1 MKQPPDAT
9 ALADLMKNV
18 AVVFENMIAL
28 AQEGEAYLSELRTM
42 TMPASPVTNLLIG
55 QPTLL
60 LVDDDGPL
68 LRSMARALRNDFAL
82 ATASTVEQALTL
94 IESQPFDVVI
104 SDFHL
109 PDGAGVRVLSSFAY
123 ANQSGV
129 RILYTGAALDA
140 EIIKSN
146 VAGGLIHRLVE
157 KPVTAEALRQTVLE
171 ELAKKRDNQP

>member
-1 MKQPPDAT
+1 MDT
-9 ALADLMKNV
+9 ARSHADEILHRL

-28 AQEGEAYLSELRTM
+28 AQEGEAYLSELRSM
-42 TMPASPVTNLLIG
+42 TTPTAAAANVLIG
-55 QPTLL
+55 RPTLL

-68 LRSMARALRNDFAL
+68 LRSMARGLRDDFVL
-82 ATASTVEQALTL
+82 ATASTVEQALSL
-94 IESQPFDVVI
+94 IESQPFDVVV

-109 PDGAGVRVLSSFAY
+109 PNGTGVRVLSSFAY